1 MALHEVEFTSHN
13 GRDAIQGWIYEPV
26 VPARATVHII
36 HGLGEHSR
44 RYQRLITILLDEG
57 FVVVADDH
65 AGHGKTAMVSGVWQ
79 DAGED
84 AAATG
89 VDDERTLLAKARERH
104 PDLPYV
110 VFGHSWGSMI
120 ARGIVDEEI
129 DGLILCGIAARWKGI
144 ESTIDRGALGGDG
157 QDEEAD
163 PELVGQL
170 FDGFT
175 ERFGANARP
184 TAWVAANED
193 IVQDHSVDP
202 LNNFGAPM
210 TLRFLRGFVELYD
223 QVSGDDWYA
232 SVRDDLPVLILA
244 GDQDPVANYGEGAY
258 HVANG
263 LVDSGTTN
271 VRTVVWSDLR
281 HEVHNEP
288 ESRDELADEVITFVE
303 QFLD

>member
-1 MALHEVEFTSHN
+1 
-13 GRDAIQGWIYEPV
+13 
-26 VPARATVHII
+26 
-36 HGLGEHSR
+36 
-44 RYQRLITILLDEG
+44 
-57 FVVVADDH
+57 
-65 AGHGKTAMVSGVWQ
+65 
-79 DAGED
+79 
-84 AAATG
+84 
-89 VDDERTLLAKARERH
+89 
-104 PDLPYV
+104 
-110 VFGHSWGSMI
+110 
-120 ARGIVDEEI
+120 VDEEI

>member
-26 VPARATVHII
+26 VPARAIVHII

-84 AAATG
+84 AAAT
-89 VDDERTLLAKARERH
+89 VVEDERTLLAKARERH

-110 VFGHSWGSMI
+110 VFGHSWGSVI

-129 DGLILCGIAARWKGI
+129 DGLILCGIAARWTGI
-144 ESTIDRGALGGDG
+144 ESTIDRAALASGD
-157 QDEEAD
+157 QEAPAD
-163 PELVGQL
+163 PVLVEQF
-170 FDGFT
+170 FDRFT
-175 ERFGANARP
+175 ERCGPDPRP
-184 TAWVAANED
+184 TAWVAADAN

-223 QVSGDDWYA
+223 QVNAEEWYGT
-232 SVRDDLPVLILA
+232 VRDDLPVLILA
-244 GDQDPVANYGEGAY
+244 GDQDPVAGYGEGAY
-258 HVANG
+258 LVANR
-263 LVDSGTTN
+263 LVDSGTTD
-271 VRTVVWSDLR
+271 VRTVVWADLR

-303 QFLD
+303 KFLD